1 MCGICGKIDFNGKPI
16 DSNLIKRMCQK
27 MVHRGPDDEGIF
39 IGPGSKVQS
48 SKINVG
54 LGHRRLSIIDLSE
67 AGHQPMCNEDE
78 SVWIVYNGEIYNF
91 LEIRERLEGKGHIF
105 KSHTDTEVIIH
116 AYEQWGYDCI
126 NHFRGMFAFG
136 IWDDRK
142 KRLCLARDRMGVK
155 PLFYSFK
162 NKNLVFASTLQSL
175 IQDEDISKEIDMSAI
190 DYYLTYSYIPAP
202 YSIFKEI
209 RKLPP
214 AHFLIW
220 EDGNISIHKYW
231 DLDFSQK
238 LVSGEREDVTEGILE
253 RLREAVKIRL
263 ISDVPLGVFLSGGI
277 DSSAIVA
284 LTSGLMNEPVKTF
297 SIGFEE
303 SAFNETQYAREIA
316 DLYHT
321 EHYEFVVKPNILEI
335 LPILVENYG
344 EPYADSSAIPTYY
357 VSKMARQHV
366 TVALTGDAGDEN
378 FAGYIR
384 YVAFNHSESYK
395 RYFRNLN
402 RFLLSIS
409 ERINYSLNQRHIFTR
424 AHRFFQA
431 MELPLIDRYI
441 RLICHF
447 DNLSKDNLY
456 TEEFKKSIDYQNA
469 YSYLSKIYESSSGI
483 DTVDKILETDIK
495 SYLPYDLLVKVD
507 IASMANSLEARSPML
522 DHKFMEYVASIPSTL
537 KLRGLKNKYIF
548 KKALKDLIPRKI
560 LNRPKMGFGIP
571 IGNWLRGD
579 MKEFTLDHLMSESF
593 LTRGYFKRN
602 VVEDLLAE
610 HMGCQVDHSYKIWSL
625 LMLEL
630 WLRAFIDG

>member
-1 MCGICGKIDFNGKPI
+1 MCGICGKIDFNSKPI
-16 DSNLIKRMCQK
+16 DRDLIKRMCQK

-39 IGPGSKVQS
+39 IGPRSKAQS

-91 LEIRERLEGKGHIF
+91 LEIKERLEKKGHIF

-116 AYEQWGYDCI
+116 AYEEWGYDCI

-136 IWDDRK
+136 LWDDRK
-142 KRLCLARDRMGVK
+142 KRLYLARDRMGVK

-303 SAFNETQYAREIA
+303 SAFDETQYAREIA

-321 EHYEFVVKPNILEI
+321 EHYEFIVKPNILEI
-335 LPILVENYG
+335 LPMLVENYG

-384 YVAFNHSESYK
+384 YVAFNHSELYK

-402 RFLLSIS
+402 RFFLSIS
-409 ERINYSLNQRHIFTR
+409 ERISYSFIQRRIFTR
-424 AHRFFQA
+424 AHKFFQA

-441 RLICHF
+441 HLICHF

-483 DTVDKILETDIK
+483 DTVDRILEADIK

-507 IASMANSLEARSPML
+507 VASMANSLEARSPML

-537 KLRGLKNKYIF
+537 KLRGLKKKYIF
-548 KKALKDLIPRKI
+548 KKAMKDLIPRKI

-571 IGNWLRGD
+571 IGDWLRGD
-579 MKEFTLDHLMSESF
+579 MKEFTLDHLMGESF

-610 HMGCQVDHSYKIWSL
+610 HMGYQVDHSYKIWSL

>member
-16 DSNLIKRMCQK
+16 DRDLIKRMCQK

-39 IGPGSKVQS
+39 IGPGSKAQS
-48 SKINVG
+48 SKINIG

-116 AYEQWGYDCI
+116 AYEEWGYDCI

-263 ISDVPLGVFLSGGI
+263 ISDVPLGIFLSGGI

-303 SAFNETQYAREIA
+303 SAFDETQYAREIA

-321 EHYEFVVKPNILEI
+321 EHYEFIVKPSLIDI
-335 LPILVENYG
+335 LPTLVEHYG

-456 TEEFKKSIDYQNA
+456 TEEFKESIDYQNA

-522 DHKFMEYVASIPSTL
+522 DHKFMEYVASIPSNL
-537 KLRGLKNKYIF
+537 KLRGLKKKYIF

-571 IGNWLRGD
+571 MGDWLRGD
-579 MKEFTLDHLMSESF
+579 MKEFTLDHLMGESF

-630 WLRAFIDG
+630 WVRAFIDG

>member
-1 MCGICGKIDFNGKPI
+1 MCGICGKIDFNSKPI
-16 DSNLIKRMCQK
+16 DSDLIKRMCQK

-39 IGPGSKVQS
+39 IGPGSKAQS
-48 SKINVG
+48 SKINIG

-91 LEIRERLEGKGHIF
+91 LEIKERLEKKGHIF

-116 AYEQWGYDCI
+116 AYEEWGYDCI

-136 IWDDRK
+136 LWDNRK
-142 KRLCLARDRMGVK
+142 KRLYLARDRMGVK

-263 ISDVPLGVFLSGGI
+263 ISDVPLGIFLSGGI

-284 LTSGLMNEPVKTF
+284 LASGLMNEPVKTF

-303 SAFNETQYAREIA
+303 SAFDERIYARRVAE
-316 DLYHT
+316 LYNT
-321 EHYEFVVKPNILEI
+321 EHHEFVVKPNILEI
-335 LPILVENYG
+335 LPMLVENYG

-366 TVALTGDAGDEN
+366 TVALCGDAGDEN

-384 YVAFNHSESYK
+384 YVAFNHSELYK

-402 RFLLSIS
+402 RFFLSIS
-409 ERINYSLNQRHIFTR
+409 ERISYSFIQRRIFTR
-424 AHRFFQA
+424 AHKFFQA

-441 RLICHF
+441 HLICHF

-483 DTVDKILETDIK
+483 DTVDRILETDIK

-507 IASMANSLEARSPML
+507 VASMANSLEARSPML

-537 KLRGLKNKYIF
+537 KLRGLKKKYIF
-548 KKALKDLIPRKI
+548 KKAMKDLIPRKI

-571 IGNWLRGD
+571 IGDWLRGD
-579 MKEFTLDHLMSESF
+579 MKEFTLDHLMGESF

-610 HMGCQVDHSYKIWSL
+610 HMGYQVDHSYKIWSL